1 MHTNACTPLWARTSE
16 ITKTYR
22 NFYGHP
28 YGNLSPLAPLHHLY
42 SESCLHKFLF
52 DFFLNTKSI
61 FLIYYYLVLHFL
73 SILHAVSKISPEGK
87 RHSYFIEN
95 YNLSAITFSVQKSG
109 LKSVSAG
116 NDRME
121 QSPGSIAQVLTTA
134 LSGLYKCH
142 LVRAD
147 GKLPQSKWMLKCC

>member
-1 MHTNACTPLWARTSE
+1 MRVHHSGLEHRRLQKHTE
-16 ITKTYR
+16 IFMVT
-22 NFYGHP
+22 
-28 YGNLSPLAPLHHLY
+28 LMEICLPLHHLY

-95 YNLSAITFSVQKSG
+95 CNLSAITFSVQKSG